1 MSSNAPIDGSGA
13 ARWQRRSLWVGT
25 IALSVSA
32 LGASFS
38 PVALF
43 RACLAAYLFYLGI
56 ALGSM
61 VLLMVY
67 HLTGGSWGFL
77 VRRILEA
84 GMRTL
89 PLLAVLFVPIACG
102 IGYLY
107 PWAQPDAVAASPQLQ
122 YQQFYLA
129 PTWFWVRAVVYFAV
143 WLAMAFLLASW
154 SRKEDETGQDPGTNA
169 RLVWKSR
176 QLGAFG
182 AVAYGISLHFA
193 AIDWGMSLQPA
204 FHSTI
209 WGPLFATGQL
219 LSALAFALVVLAW
232 RVNQPPLS
240 EVDSPKVRI
249 DLASLLLTLLIVWAY
264 MAWFQFMLIW
274 IANLPVDVVWYLP
287 RATSPWQWVMW
298 AIVIFHFTVPFFLL
312 LVRRIKRNSKAV
324 AGIAGLVLFMHLLF
338 MDYQVIPDFPFANL
352 GECWMAL
359 LVPIGI
365 GGLWLARFLW
375 QLERYPLLPLHDHN
389 RAAALRLRHLD
400 AEESAREEALVLMDK
415 EKAIADQWIEQRRGD
430 ETKEIRDREGPI
442 EHTAARYERR
452 DIRLRWLMVV
462 VVGVCCYAVVHYY
475 GVWRFLWFQE
485 HAQAEAKK
493 SHYPQASAPSTAFP
507 PDHSGRAPGTPG
519 RGRREAY
526 TGVPPSAPL
535 PPEPRLEQLDRM
547 TPEESAIV
555 NKQLAAKEKA
565 LHSYGSAAEKGF
577 VQVPIEQAMKAVAG
591 SLPVAMDSSRG
602 EAAKGNGLLEAGES
616 NSGRMF
622 REQMP

>member
-1 MSSNAPIDGSGA
+1 MSSNASVDRSA
-13 ARWQRRSLWVGT
+13 TARWQRRSLWMGT
-25 IALSVSA
+25 VALSVSA

-43 RACLAAYLFYLGI
+43 RAYLAAYLFYLGI

-77 VRRILEA
+77 IRRVLEA

-89 PLLAVLFVPIACG
+89 PLLAVLFLPVACG
-102 IGYLY
+102 IRYLY
-107 PWAQPDAVAASPQLQ
+107 LWAQPDVVAGSRQLQ

-129 PTWFWVRAVVYFAV
+129 PTWFWIRAAVYFSV

-154 SRKEDETGQDPGTNA
+154 SRKEDETDQDAGKYA
-169 RLVWKSR
+169 RLAWKSQ

-193 AIDWGMSLQPA
+193 AIDWGMSLQPV

-232 RVNQPPLS
+232 RVNWPPLS
-240 EVDSPKVRI
+240 EVDSPKVRN

-298 AIVIFHFTVPFFLL
+298 AIVLFHFTVPFFLL

-324 AGIAGLVLFMHLLF
+324 AWIAGLILFMHLVF

-352 GECWMAL
+352 GACWMAF

-365 GGLWLARFLW
+365 GGIWSARFLW
-375 QLERYPLLPLHDHN
+375 QLGRYPLLPLHDYN
-389 RAAALRLRHLD
+389 RAAALRLRRLD

-415 EKAIADQWIEQRRGD
+415 EKAIAGQLAEQHRGEQRHGD
-430 ETKEIRDREGPI
+430 EAKEICDPQGRI
-442 EHTAARYERR
+442 EHAAAR
-452 DIRLRWLMVV
+452 M
-462 VVGVCCYAVVHYY
+462 
-475 GVWRFLWFQE
+475 
-485 HAQAEAKK
+485 
-493 SHYPQASAPSTAFP
+493 S
-507 PDHSGRAPGTPG
+507 
-519 RGRREAY
+519 RE
-526 TGVPPSAPL
+526 T
-535 PPEPRLEQLDRM
+535 
-547 TPEESAIV
+547 
-555 NKQLAAKEKA
+555 
-565 LHSYGSAAEKGF
+565 F
-577 VQVPIEQAMKAVAG
+577 VSAG
-591 SLPVAMDSSRG
+591 SWSSSWGCAVMRRSITTGCGAFSGFKSTPKRRPRSRRIPRYPPRPRRCHLTIQVASGKPTLAYHLPRHCRPNRG
-602 EAAKGNGLLEAGES
+602 WIGLTA
-616 NSGRMF
+616 
-622 REQMP
+622 